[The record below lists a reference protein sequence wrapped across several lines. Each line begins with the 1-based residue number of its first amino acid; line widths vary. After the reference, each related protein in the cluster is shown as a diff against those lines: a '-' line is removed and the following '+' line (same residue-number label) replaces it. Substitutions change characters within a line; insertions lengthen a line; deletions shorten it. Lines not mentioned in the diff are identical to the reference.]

1 MVANGLSNA
10 LFGGLGTGFA
20 DLNGLRSA
28 ARCSPQSHFSWVC
41 VNIGLDWVRK
51 VLGTFG
57 PALLQPGSLMAIT
70 SISIDFRIIIIKRFY
85 QANAS
90 VYSCNMPNGNLESEG
105 KLIPWLTFITL
116 TFRFIRCK
124 RQKTYRRLKSSAFTI
139 TLKSRPKHELAFHNS
154 AGFLPTRVRGYEAF
168 RTNLRCGPVAD
179 LFFFFWSFWL
189 EPLTVCIRGA
199 LLKASEPNST
209 WLPAMSMLTNAG
221 FGQFMVLVFLYYT

>member
-41 VNIGLDWVRK
+41 VNIGWDWVRK

-57 PALLQPGSLMAIT
+57 PALLQPGSLMAII

-90 VYSCNMPNGNLESEG
+90 VYSCNMPNGNQESEG

-154 AGFLPTRVRGYEAF
+154 AGFLPTRVANKTWLRGF
-168 RTNLRCGPVAD
+168 QDKLTLRTCCGPIFFSFDHFGWNRWLFVFVAH
-179 LFFFFWSFWL
+179 FWKHVS
-189 EPLTVCIRGA
+189 RA
-199 LLKASEPNST
+199 QH
-209 WLPAMSMLTNAG
+209 G
-221 FGQFMVLVFLYYT
+221 FPPCRC